1 MRILQIIDS
10 LEAGGAERMAVN
22 YANALADAIDFSG
35 LVVTRK
41 EGPLLNQVGDK
52 VSYLFLDKKRT
63 LDLKALFALRKFVI
77 KNKVDLVHAHGTSF
91 FLAFLLKLFCPSLQ
105 LIWHDHYGDSE
116 FLSNRPWAA
125 LRMILPFFNGIIAVN
140 QNLKLWAEQKIGFI
154 NVIYLPNFPS
164 KENDLLKSTA
174 LKGIKGNRIVSLA
187 NLRVQK
193 NHFLLLEVA
202 KQVQISHPEWT
213 FHLVGKD
220 FEDDY
225 SQKIKSLISKF
236 NLEKNVFIYGSR
248 PDTDNILEESTI
260 AILTSQ
266 SEGLPVALLE
276 YGLYSKPI
284 VVTNVGEIPLLIQDG
299 INGFMVETGKTQ
311 SFYDSLV
318 KLMDNETLQ
327 NDFGKTLQ
335 QTIKKDYSEKGV
347 IAKYLGW
354 LARSEKLKKT
364 KLFTIIY
371 IWNFFIKR
379 K

>member
-22 YANALADAIDFSG
+22 YANALADTIAFSG

-41 EGPLLNQVGDK
+41 EGALLNQVNNK
-52 VSYLFLDKKRT
+52 VSYLYLNKKGII
-63 LDLKALFALRKFVI
+63 DLKALSILRKFVV
-77 KNKVDLVHAHGTSF
+77 KNEVEIIHAHSTSF
-91 FLAFLLKLFCPSLQ
+91 FLAFLLKLSRPSLQ

-116 FLSNRPWAA
+116 FLSKRPSLA

-140 QNLKLWAEQKIGFI
+140 QNLKIWAEQKMNFK
-154 NVIYLPNFPS
+154 NVVYLPNFPS
-164 KENDLLKSTA
+164 LENNVLGNTV
-174 LKGIKGNRIVSLA
+174 LKGIKGKRIVSLA

-202 KQVQISHPEWT
+202 KKVQLSHPEWT

-225 SQKIKSLISKF
+225 SRQIKNLILEF
-236 NLEKNVFIYGSR
+236 NLENNVFIYGSKE
-248 PDTDNILEESTI
+248 DVQNILEQSTI

-276 YGLYSKPI
+276 YGLYEKPI

-299 INGFMVETGKTQ
+299 VNGFMVETGKAQ
-311 SFYDSLV
+311 LFYDSLV
-318 KLMDNETLQ
+318 QLMENETLR
-327 NDFGKTLQ
+327 NDFGKALQ
-335 QTIKKDYSEKGV
+335 QTIDNNYSEKKV
-347 IAKYLGW
+347 IENYSDW
-354 LARSEKLKKT
+354 LENS
-364 KLFTIIY
+364 
-371 IWNFFIKR
+371 R